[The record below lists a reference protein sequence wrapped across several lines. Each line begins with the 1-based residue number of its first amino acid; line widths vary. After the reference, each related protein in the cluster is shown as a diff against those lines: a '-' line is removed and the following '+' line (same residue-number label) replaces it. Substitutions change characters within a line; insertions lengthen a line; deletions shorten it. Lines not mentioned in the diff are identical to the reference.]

1 MSYYC
6 TACSCRLERPTDWY
20 YVVSMW
26 VCQRFWDG
34 LKFWDGGMD
43 WERRMGMNTIETRL
57 GTENVFWVGGR
68 VWGTQWYRGK
78 PWGDGS
84 VNKLK
89 LENASWSEYKLVR
102 LPSDFSLKTPKSR
115 HLFQFHDHH
124 TIFRRLDNRRLTY
137 MTPRSLSCWC
147 GSV

>member
-68 VWGTQWYRGK
+68 V
-78 PWGDGS
+78 
-84 VNKLK
+84 
-89 LENASWSEYKLVR
+89 
-102 LPSDFSLKTPKSR
+102 
-115 HLFQFHDHH
+115 
-124 TIFRRLDNRRLTY
+124 
-137 MTPRSLSCWC
+137 
-147 GSV
+147 